1 MLAVTFTTRAAAEL
15 KQRLRLLGAP
25 GVQART
31 FHAAALRQLSYFW
44 PRVIGGDPPQ
54 VVESKLPLLIEAARR
69 LRRNPERG
77 ELRDVASEIEWAK
90 VTQVGPEDYPAA
102 AVKARRTPP
111 IAPEEV
117 ARLYEGY
124 ESVRRQRNLI
134 DFETI
139 LELTA
144 AVMTEHREVAAQIRQ
159 QYRYFVVDEFQ
170 DVNPL
175 QKLLLD
181 TWLGGRDD
189 LCVVGDPNQTIYSF
203 TGATPHYLTNF
214 AVEHPSAAVIRL
226 VRDYR
231 STPQVVTLANRV
243 MARSPHR
250 LELVAQR
257 PDGPEPVFAEYDDE
271 QAEALGVALTVK
283 KLMADGVPTREIAVL
298 FRINAQSEAY
308 EQAFSD
314 SGVPYLLR
322 GADRFFERPEV
333 RQAVVLLRGAARSAG
348 DEPLAPAVHAIL
360 SGIGLTAEA
369 PGGGKAREKWESL
382 KALADLAEDMASE
395 GADLPRFVGELER
408 RAAEQHAPP
417 VEGVTLASLHAAKG
431 LEWDAVFL
439 VGLTDGMVPIVYAE
453 TPDQVEEER
462 RLLYVGVTRAREHLH
477 LSWALA
483 RSPGG
488 RRARKPSRF
497 LDGLSPRTASVS
509 RAERPGGGGRAG
521 APPRCRCTAGSAARR
536 CPSRPSRSWAGARP
550 ARPTTT
556 RRCSNGSRRGARR
569 RRRRPRSPRT
579 SSSRTSPCRPSR
591 SGCPPPRRTCSR
603 SRESGASN
611 STGTVTRS
619 LGCAA
624 ATIVLP
630 TSNSPACWRPPVNS
644 ALKELLDLLDLE
656 QIELDIFRGR
666 SPEERFQRVFGG
678 QVAAQ
683 ALVAAGRTVPGDR
696 MVHSLHAYF
705 IRPGDPALPIVY
717 NVDRV
722 RDGRSFTTRR
732 ITAIQHGK
740 AIFSMSASFH
750 VEEPGV
756 THQAARMPEAPAP
769 ETLPTFQE
777 RMRDVFGDEPGW
789 RDLLSKPR
797 PVDLRY
803 VNALPWE
810 AAKDPSLVTPENRV
824 WFRYDADLP
833 DDPLLHI
840 VLAAYASDFTLVD
853 TVLLAHGLAWGS
865 SAVSGASLDHAMWFH
880 RPFRAD
886 DWLLYAQE
894 SPWSG
899 AARGLARGQMF
910 TPSGE
915 LAVSVVQ
922 ECLIRVSPEPHPRVT
937 KS

>member
-1 MLAVTFTTRAAAEL
+1 MDVLDGLDPEQREVAQAVRGPVCVLAGAGTGKTRAITHRIAYAVQTGVVEPQGVLAVTFTTRAAAEL

-124 ESVRRQRNLI
+124 ENVRRQRNLI

-257 PDGPEPVFAEYDDE
+257 PDGPEPVFTEYDDE

-283 KLMADGVPTREIAVL
+283 KLMADGVPTRAIAVL

-509 RAERPGGGGRAG
+509 RAERPGGGGKG
-521 APPRCRCTAGSAARR
+521 RR
-536 CPSRPSRSWAGARP
+536 
-550 ARPTTT
+550 
-556 RRCSNGSRRGARR
+556 
-569 RRRRPRSPRT
+569 
-579 SSSRTSPCRPSR
+579 
-591 SGCPPPRRTCSR
+591 
-603 SRESGASN
+603 
-611 STGTVTRS
+611 
-619 LGCAA
+619 AA
-624 ATIVLP
+624 AAPLHCRICGKTLSVAAEQKLGRCATCPADYDEALLERLKAWRTAAAKEAKVPAYVVFTDVTLQAIAERVP
-630 TSNSPACWRPPVNS
+630 TA
-644 ALKELLDLLDLE
+644 EEDLLT
-656 QIELDIFRGR
+656 IAGIGRVKLDRYGDAVLGLCRGDD
-666 SPEERFQRVFGG
+666 S
-678 QVAAQ
+678 
-683 ALVAAGRTVPGDR
+683 
-696 MVHSLHAYF
+696 
-705 IRPGDPALPIVY
+705 
-717 NVDRV
+717 
-722 RDGRSFTTRR
+722 
-732 ITAIQHGK
+732 
-740 AIFSMSASFH
+740 
-750 VEEPGV
+750 V
-756 THQAARMPEAPAP
+756 T
-769 ETLPTFQE
+769 
-777 RMRDVFGDEPGW
+777 DE
-789 RDLLSKPR
+789 
-797 PVDLRY
+797 
-803 VNALPWE
+803 
-810 AAKDPSLVTPENRV
+810 
-824 WFRYDADLP
+824 
-833 DDPLLHI
+833 
-840 VLAAYASDFTLVD
+840 
-853 TVLLAHGLAWGS
+853 
-865 SAVSGASLDHAMWFH
+865 
-880 RPFRAD
+880 
-886 DWLLYAQE
+886 
-894 SPWSG
+894 
-899 AARGLARGQMF
+899 
-910 TPSGE
+910 
-915 LAVSVVQ
+915 
-922 ECLIRVSPEPHPRVT
+922 
-937 KS
+937 

>member
-1 MLAVTFTTRAAAEL
+1 MPVTTSATHVGSRSLDVLDGLDPEQREVAQAVRGPVCVLAGAGTGKTRAITHRIAYAVQTGVVEPQGVLAVTFTTRAAAEL
-15 KQRLRLLGAP
+15 KQRLRRLGAP

-124 ESVRRQRNLI
+124 ESLRRQRNLI

-257 PDGPEPVFAEYDDE
+257 PDGPEPVFTEYDDE

-382 KALADLAEDMASE
+382 KALADLAEDMAAE

-453 TPDQVEEER
+453 TPDQIEEER

-509 RAERPGGGGRAG
+509 RAERPAGGGRG
-521 APPRCRCTAGSAARR
+521 RR
-536 CPSRPSRSWAGARP
+536 
-550 ARPTTT
+550 
-556 RRCSNGSRRGARR
+556 
-569 RRRRPRSPRT
+569 
-579 SSSRTSPCRPSR
+579 
-591 SGCPPPRRTCSR
+591 
-603 SRESGASN
+603 
-611 STGTVTRS
+611 
-619 LGCAA
+619 AA
-624 ATIVLP
+624 AAPLHCRICGKTLSVAAEQKLGRCATCPADYDEALLERLKAWRTAAAKEAKVPAYVVFTDVTLQAIAERVP
-630 TSNSPACWRPPVNS
+630 TA
-644 ALKELLDLLDLE
+644 EEDLLA
-656 QIELDIFRGR
+656 IAGIGRVKLDRYGDAVLGLCRGDD
-666 SPEERFQRVFGG
+666 S
-678 QVAAQ
+678 
-683 ALVAAGRTVPGDR
+683 
-696 MVHSLHAYF
+696 
-705 IRPGDPALPIVY
+705 
-717 NVDRV
+717 
-722 RDGRSFTTRR
+722 
-732 ITAIQHGK
+732 
-740 AIFSMSASFH
+740 
-750 VEEPGV
+750 V
-756 THQAARMPEAPAP
+756 T
-769 ETLPTFQE
+769 
-777 RMRDVFGDEPGW
+777 DE
-789 RDLLSKPR
+789 
-797 PVDLRY
+797 
-803 VNALPWE
+803 
-810 AAKDPSLVTPENRV
+810 
-824 WFRYDADLP
+824 
-833 DDPLLHI
+833 
-840 VLAAYASDFTLVD
+840 
-853 TVLLAHGLAWGS
+853 
-865 SAVSGASLDHAMWFH
+865 
-880 RPFRAD
+880 
-886 DWLLYAQE
+886 
-894 SPWSG
+894 
-899 AARGLARGQMF
+899 
-910 TPSGE
+910 
-915 LAVSVVQ
+915 
-922 ECLIRVSPEPHPRVT
+922 
-937 KS
+937 